1 MTAKE
6 SGSAMVLLLKTPAGL
21 VILGALLATGGNIAV
36 NRMLGMGEPARAA
49 GAVAVPELESQI
61 TSVKA
66 DIKAMREEQKADSR
80 RLEDKL
86 DRWIERSYAMRG
98 PR

>member
-6 SGSAMVLLLKTPAGL
+6 SGSAMVSLLKTPAGL
-21 VILGALLATGGNIAV
+21 VILGALLATGGNIAA
-36 NRMLGMGEPARAA
+36 NRMLGMGDSARPTAT
-49 GAVAVPELESQI
+49 GAVPELESQI

-80 RLEDKL
+80 RLEEKL
-86 DRWIERSYAMRG
+86 DRWIERTYAMRG